1 MTWLPT
7 KKAAEFEKVSPR
19 TMCRNKEQYMF
30 RPVNGVGGASGTKY
44 EFLLESLSDTA
55 QARYRGEQEQQA
67 ADIRLSLT
75 GSQREQLDFKQLV
88 VLDYQDFK
96 ATYPKADKRTA
107 FLRQYN
113 EQHPDKPLT
122 KRQLNHWETLYNREG
137 LAGLVDR
144 RGGYNKG
151 TSTIPE
157 DVKQVFLAYW
167 MQEKG
172 NRRGGGGPSIASCYR
187 LTQLN
192 FPDQQLP
199 SVAAFQRFVQTIPYA
214 AKVLG
219 REGKKAFA
227 DKCEPYI
234 QFDYRS
240 ICTNEIWC
248 ADNHV
253 FDLWVKDESGRV
265 FKPWMVGWMDKRSR
279 YIVGYLLIDHDPN
292 ANSVLDAFSRAV
304 YACGIP
310 ERVLLDNGADYTTH
324 DLFNKGFALS
334 LANEMCIAVT
344 NATPYNAKAKLIER
358 FFNTLEYAYC
368 IHLPSYFGADPLRR
382 PERLKKAADELK
394 EFAIPLDEFKDYMAT
409 AINHYNNT
417 VHSGDAMDGKTP
429 CQAFQDFIDRPI
441 QIAPPSML
449 AMYFKRTSRLL
460 AVGRNGVR
468 VPELQMYYDSETLF
482 RHQKEKVYVRYN
494 TDDVRQVYCFTE
506 DDEFICIAESVA
518 LGSMDQEMTAQNMRE
533 LNNKKK
539 QLRRLAKQHIP
550 DIAVPSIQQ
559 LAIESGKSFAKPDL
573 KVLPGVHQLD
583 AKKQRKARTVQK
595 AEQQHKAQRE
605 QSLYTQNQRD
615 EDEALFKFMTGG

>member
-1 MTWLPT
+1 
-7 KKAAEFEKVSPR
+7 
-19 TMCRNKEQYMF
+19 MCRNKKQYKF

-44 EFLLESLSDTA
+44 EFLLESLSDAA
-55 QARYRGEQEQQA
+55 QARYRGEQEQHA
-67 ADIRLSLT
+67 ADVRLSLT
-75 GSQREQLDFKQLV
+75 GSQRGKLDFKQMV

-107 FLRQYN
+107 FLQQYN
-113 EQHPDKPLT
+113 EQHPENPLT

-172 NRRGGGGPSIASCYR
+172 NRRGGGGPSIASCYQ

-192 FPDQQLP
+192 FPGQQLP

-234 QFDYRS
+234 QFNYRS

-253 FDLWVKDESGRV
+253 FGLWTKDEGGKV
-265 FKPWMVGWMDKRSR
+265 FRPWIIGWMDKRSR
-279 YIVGYLLIDHDPN
+279 YIVGYQLLEHDPN
-292 ANSVLDAFSRAV
+292 ADSVLDAFARSV
-304 YACGIP
+304 NTCGIP

-358 FFNTLEYAYC
+358 FFNTLEYTYC
-368 IHLPSYFGADPLRR
+368 IHLPSYFGADPQRR
-382 PERLKKAADELK
+382 PERLKKASEQLKDEAMPFS
-394 EFAIPLDEFKDYMAT
+394 EFSDYIA
-409 AINHYNNT
+409 AVIGHYNNT

-441 QIAPPSML
+441 QIASPSML

-460 AVGRNGVR
+460 SVGRNGVR
-468 VPELQMYYDSETLF
+468 VPELQMYYDSELLIT
-482 RHQKEKVYVRYN
+482 HQKEKIYVRYN
-494 TDDVRQVYCFTE
+494 TDDVRQIYCFTE

-573 KVLPGVHQLD
+573 KVLPAVHQLD

-595 AEQQHKAQRE
+595 AEQQRKAQRE
-605 QSLYTQNQRD
+605 QPLYTQSQRD
-615 EDEALFKFMTGG
+615 EDEALFKLMTGG